1 MCKDCF
7 NGCDPKVS
15 DKCVQYTN
23 PDNSVLGICQGDSL
37 SKVETQMITALVNVM
52 NATGITLASLTSCDF
67 VDGNKPT
74 QDLKVSTLI
83 QALVTGQC
91 TLKSLYDA
99 LAAQVG
105 VNLIFDSSCL
115 TLPTNPTT
123 SDIIKA
129 IGNQL
134 CALSKQVA
142 DVAADYVKAS
152 QLNDL
157 IAQYLSSQSGST
169 VQQNTKMIPY
179 AAYAY
184 YGSLSNFDNTGAGL
198 SSAGFSKVYL
208 CNGLNGT
215 PDKRGRVGVGAIVS
229 VPGGAI
235 DTAVDPTVSGNPN
248 YNLKD
253 KSGVNFVNLD
263 ITQIPSHSHSV
274 NDNGHSHNIKANNGW
289 NGNKFISSSTDTNP
303 AYTGS
308 TDNAVT
314 GITINPTGGGQQHTN
329 IQPSIAEYYIMYIPA

>member
-1 MCKDCF
+1 MCTDCY
-7 NGCDPKVS
+7 NGCDQKIS

-23 PDNSVLGICQGDSL
+23 PDNTALGICQGDPL
-37 SKVETQMITALVNVM
+37 SKVETQIITSLVNVM
-52 NATGITLASLTSCDF
+52 NGTGITLASLSSCSF
-67 VDGNKPT
+67 VDSNKPS
-74 QDLKVSTLI
+74 QDLNVSTLI

-91 TLKSLYDA
+91 TLKALYDA
-99 LAAQVG
+99 LSAQVG

-115 TLPTNPTT
+115 TLPSNPTT

-134 CALSKQVA
+134 CALTVQVTA
-142 DVAADYVKAS
+142 ISSDYVKAT

-157 IAQYLSSQSGST
+157 IAQYLSNQSGST

-179 AAYAY
+179 VAYEY

-208 CNGLNGT
+208 CNGNNGT
-215 PDKRGRVGVGAIVS
+215 PDKRGRVAVGAIAN
-229 VPGGAI
+229 VPGGTI
-235 DTAVDPTVSGNPN
+235 DSAVDPTVSGNPN

-263 ITQIPSHSHSV
+263 ITQIPSHSHTV

-289 NGNKFISSSTDTNP
+289 NGHSFISSSTNTNP
-303 AYTGS
+303 VYTGS

-329 IQPSIAEYYIMYIPA
+329 IQPSIAAYYIMFVPS